1 MSINQAYEIQALT
14 DKVGHFIRIRSLN
27 KAKHFAVYRT
37 FTKRFPNGKE
47 VNAEIKEDIKD
58 ILVKSIQKKGIT
70 EGFILKFDENDE
82 YSDFLDEKISPEKI
96 RHVSGKSEKSFTS
109 TGAKLN
115 AHWPI
120 FHKLNETGFGSIIR
134 ATLTLHQV
142 CSSRCQFCS
151 TINRNKKDSTSF
163 EETKE
168 FIEKLY
174 FDQAEYNKK
183 NFSKYNEKYKELT
196 GSDIRLRGLILSGGG
211 QPNLW
216 PHFEK
221 LVEWL
226 STLDID
232 IGLITNGFPK
242 NIDDKIY
249 DKFKWIR
256 LSITPEDASP
266 HYVDKKFNLQ
276 RIPQNIIDNKNTF
289 FGLSYVYGPW
299 TNEDILK
306 RLSSSIDEWKLDYI
320 RMLTDCNLTRSEQ
333 LKSHNVLAEKLYN
346 LSLIDEDG
354 NNKGKIFHQL
364 KFHGTQEE
372 AEELWSD
379 GKCFLQTYNL
389 FWDTT
394 GHETNGK
401 SFCYPCDSVTVLAEE
416 STKQQSKRGFDGNIW
431 GTVTND
437 KVELLFKEKWKKFF
451 DPRDHCSACLFMKN
465 NQTVKDLTRSN
476 IEQLNSIKIDKD
488 LEHINFP

>member
-1 MSINQAYEIQALT
+1 MDISQNYEIKADI
-14 DKVGHFIRIRSLN
+14 DKSGYFIRIRSLN

-37 FTKRFPNGKE
+37 YTKRFPDGKE
-47 VNAEIKEDIKD
+47 INEKINENIKD
-58 ILVKSIQKKGIT
+58 ILIKSIKKKGIT
-70 EGFILKFDENDE
+70 EGFILKFDENNNF
-82 YSDFLDEKISPEKI
+82 SDFYDESIQPENI
-96 RHVSGKSEKSFTS
+96 RHISGVSEKSFTS

-120 FHKLNETGFGSIIR
+120 FWKLNETGYGSIIR

-163 EETKE
+163 EENKE

-174 FDQAEYNKK
+174 FGQADYNKK
-183 NFSKYNEKYKELT
+183 NFSKYNKKYKEIT
-196 GSDIRLRGLILSGGG
+196 GSDIRLKGLILSGGG

-232 IGLITNGFPK
+232 LGLITNGFPK
-242 NIDDKIY
+242 NVSDAIY

-276 RIPQNIIDNKNTF
+276 RIPENIINNKHTT

-299 TNEDILK
+299 TSDDILQ
-306 RLSSSIDEWKLDYI
+306 RLSKQVDQWKLDYI

-333 LKSHNVLAEKLYN
+333 LKSHSILAEKLYK
-346 LSLIDEDG
+346 LSLIDDIG

-364 KFHGTQEE
+364 KFHGNQDE
-372 AEELWSD
+372 AEELWTE

-394 GHETNGK
+394 GHEKNGK
-401 SFCYPCDSVTVLAEE
+401 SYCYPCDSVTVLAEE
-416 STKQQSKRGFDGNIW
+416 NTRQQSKRGFDGNIW

-437 KVELLFKEKWKKFF
+437 KVELLYSEKWKKFF
-451 DPRDHCSACLFMKN
+451 DPREHCSACLFMKN
-465 NQTVKDLTRSN
+465 NNIVKNLKNTNLEELKEKSVDTD
-476 IEQLNSIKIDKD
+476 I
-488 LEHINFP
+488 EHINFP

>member
-1 MSINQAYEIQALT
+1 MDTNQKYEIQALT
-14 DKVGHFIRIRSLN
+14 DKVGHFIRIRSVN
-27 KAKHFAVYRT
+27 KAKHFTVYRT
-37 FTKRFPNGKE
+37 FTKRFPDGKE
-47 VNAEIKEDIKD
+47 INAKIDGDIKD

-70 EGFILKFDENDE
+70 EGFILKFDENDK
-82 YSDFLDEKISPEKI
+82 YSDFLEKKINPENI

-109 TGAKLN
+109 TGDKLN

-151 TINRNKKDSTSF
+151 TINRNKKDSTTF

-168 FIEKLY
+168 FVEKLY
-174 FDQAEYNKK
+174 FEQAEYNIKK
-183 NFSKYNEKYKELT
+183 FSKYNDEYKKLT

-221 LVEWL
+221 LVNWL

-276 RIPQNIIDNKNTF
+276 RIPQNIIENKKIF

-299 TNEDILK
+299 TNDDILK
-306 RLSSSIDEWKLDYI
+306 RLSFSIKDWKLDYI

-333 LKSHNVLAEKLYN
+333 LKSHNILAEKLYN
-346 LSLIDEDG
+346 LSIIDKYG
-354 NNKGKIFHQL
+354 NNNGKIFHQL
-364 KFHGTQEE
+364 KFHGTQNE
-372 AEELWSD
+372 AEELWTD

-416 STKQQSKRGFDGNIW
+416 NTRQQSKRGFDGNIW

-437 KVELLFKEKWKKFF
+437 KVEVLYKEKWKQFF
-451 DPRDHCSACLFMKN
+451 DPRKHCSACLFMKN
-465 NQTVKDLTRSN
+465 NKVVKDLTNSN
-476 IEQLNSIKIDKD
+476 IEKLHNIKINKD

>member
-1 MSINQAYEIQALT
+1 MSTDQKYEVQALS
-14 DKVGHFIRIRSLN
+14 DKIGHFIRIRSLN

-37 FTKRFPNGKE
+37 FTKRFPSGKE
-47 VNAEIKEDIKD
+47 VNADIKEDIKD

-70 EGFILKFDENDE
+70 EGFILKFDENDK
-82 YSDFLDEKISPEKI
+82 YTDFIEEKITPENI
-96 RHVSGKSEKSFTS
+96 RHISGRSENSFTS

-120 FHKLNETGFGSIIR
+120 FHKLKETGYGSIIR

-151 TINRNKKDSTSF
+151 TINRNKKDSTTF

-174 FDQAEYNKK
+174 YDQGEYNKK
-183 NFSKYNEKYKELT
+183 KFSKYNEKYKELT

-221 LVEWL
+221 LVNWL

-266 HYVDKKFNLQ
+266 HYIDQKFNLQ
-276 RIPQNIIDNKNTF
+276 RIPQNIIDNKKTF

-299 TNEDILK
+299 TNDDILK
-306 RLSSSIDEWKLDYI
+306 RLSLSIKDWKLDYI
-320 RMLTDCNLTRSEQ
+320 RLLTDCNLTRSEQ

-346 LSLIDEDG
+346 LSLIDKYG
-354 NNKGKIFHQL
+354 NNNGKIFHQL
-364 KFHGTQEE
+364 KFHGTQQE

-416 STKQQSKRGFDGNIW
+416 NTSQQSKRGFDGNIW

-437 KVELLFKEKWKKFF
+437 KVELLYKEKWKKFF

-465 NQTVKDLTRSN
+465 NKEVKNLTNLDISK
-476 IEQLNSIKIDKD
+476 LNNIKIDKD

>member
-1 MSINQAYEIQALT
+1 MDTNQKYEIQALT
-14 DKVGHFIRIRSLN
+14 DNVGHFIRIRSVN

-37 FTKRFPNGKE
+37 FTKRFPDGKE
-47 VNAEIKEDIKD
+47 INAKIDGDIKD

-70 EGFILKFDENDE
+70 EGFILKFDENDK
-82 YSDFLDEKISPEKI
+82 YSDFLEKKINPENI

-109 TGAKLN
+109 TGDKLS

-151 TINRNKKDSTSF
+151 TINRNKKDSTTF

-174 FDQAEYNKK
+174 FDQAEHNIKK
-183 NFSKYNEKYKELT
+183 FSKYNDEYKKLT

-221 LVEWL
+221 LVNWL

-276 RIPQNIIDNKNTF
+276 RIPQNIIENKKIF

-299 TNEDILK
+299 TNDDILK
-306 RLSSSIDEWKLDYI
+306 RLSFSINDWKLDYI

-333 LKSHNVLAEKLYN
+333 LKSHNILAEKLYN
-346 LSLIDEDG
+346 LSIIDKHG
-354 NNKGKIFHQL
+354 NNNGKIFHQL
-364 KFHGTQEE
+364 KFHGTQNE
-372 AEELWSD
+372 ADELWTD

-394 GHETNGK
+394 GHETYGK

-416 STKQQSKRGFDGNIW
+416 NTRQQSKRGFDGNIW

-437 KVELLFKEKWKKFF
+437 KVDVLYKQKWKKFF
-451 DPRDHCSACLFMKN
+451 DPRKHCSACLFMKN
-465 NQTVKDLTRSN
+465 NKVVKDLTNSS
-476 IEQLNSIKIDKD
+476 IEKLHNIKINKD

>member
-1 MSINQAYEIQALT
+1 MSIDQEYEIQALT
-14 DKVGHFIRIRSLN
+14 DSIGHFIRIRSLN
-27 KAKHFAVYRT
+27 KAKHFTVYRT
-37 FTKRFPNGKE
+37 YTKRFPGGKE
-47 VNAEIKEDIKD
+47 VNADINEDIKD
-58 ILVKSIQKKGIT
+58 ILVKSIKKNGIT
-70 EGFILKFDENDE
+70 EGFILKFDENDK
-82 YSDFLDEKISPEKI
+82 YSDFIEKKINPENI

-151 TINRNKKDSTSF
+151 TINRNKKDSTTF

-174 FDQAEYNKK
+174 FEQAAYNKK
-183 NFSKYNEKYKELT
+183 YFSKYNEKYKELT

-216 PHFEK
+216 PDFEK
-221 LVEWL
+221 LVNWL

-242 NIDDKIY
+242 KIEDKIY

-266 HYVDKKFNLQ
+266 HYVDQKFNLQ
-276 RIPQNIIDNKNTF
+276 RIPRNIINNPKTF

-299 TNEDILK
+299 TNDDVLK
-306 RLSSSIDEWKLDYI
+306 RLSLSIDDWKLDYI
-320 RMLTDCNLTRSEQ
+320 RMLTDCNLSRSEQ

-346 LSLIDEDG
+346 LSLIDKYG
-354 NNKGKIFHQL
+354 NNNGKIFHQL

-416 STKQQSKRGFDGNIW
+416 NTRQQSKRGFDGNIW

-437 KVELLFKEKWKKFF
+437 KVELLYKEKWKKFF

-465 NQTVKDLTRSN
+465 NRAVKNLINLKIDELDN
-476 IEQLNSIKIDKD
+476 IKIDND

>member
-1 MSINQAYEIQALT
+1 MDTNQKYEIQALT
-14 DKVGHFIRIRSLN
+14 DNVGHFIRIRSVN

-37 FTKRFPNGKE
+37 FTKRFPDGKE
-47 VNAEIKEDIKD
+47 INAKIDGDIKD

-70 EGFILKFDENDE
+70 EGFILKFDENDK
-82 YSDFLDEKISPEKI
+82 YSDFLEKKINPENI

-109 TGAKLN
+109 TGDKLS

-151 TINRNKKDSTSF
+151 TINRNKKDSTTF

-174 FDQAEYNKK
+174 FDQAEHNIKK
-183 NFSKYNEKYKELT
+183 FSKYNDEYKKLT

-221 LVEWL
+221 LVNWL

-276 RIPQNIIDNKNTF
+276 RIPQNIIENKKIF

-299 TNEDILK
+299 TNDDILK
-306 RLSSSIDEWKLDYI
+306 RLSFSINDWKLDYI

-333 LKSHNVLAEKLYN
+333 LKSHNILAEKLYN
-346 LSLIDEDG
+346 LSIIDKYG
-354 NNKGKIFHQL
+354 NNNGKIFHQL
-364 KFHGTQEE
+364 KFHGTQNE
-372 AEELWSD
+372 AEELWTD

-416 STKQQSKRGFDGNIW
+416 NTRQQSKRGFDGNIW

-437 KVELLFKEKWKKFF
+437 KVDVLYKQKWKKFF
-451 DPRDHCSACLFMKN
+451 DPRKHCSACLFMKN
-465 NQTVKDLTRSN
+465 NKVVKDLTNSS
-476 IEQLNSIKIDKD
+476 IEKLHNIKINKD